1 MKGFTLNDHSN
12 VNEKLTFL
20 RFELQGDRSV
30 FISYLFLIGQL
41 IGYLMVTF
49 KYSSL
54 IIHF

>member
-12 VNEKLTFL
+12 VNENLTFL
-20 RFELQGDRSV
+20 RFELQVDRPI
-30 FISYLFLIGQL
+30 FMSYLFMIGQL